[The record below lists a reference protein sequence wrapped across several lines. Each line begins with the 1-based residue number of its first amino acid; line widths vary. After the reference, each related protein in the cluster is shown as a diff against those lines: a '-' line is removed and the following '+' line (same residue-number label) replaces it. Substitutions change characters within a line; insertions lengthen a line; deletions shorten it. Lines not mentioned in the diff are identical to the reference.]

1 MESCIAKYYRVSLE
15 DFDLRTNTQKDESN
29 SIFAQR
35 KLIDAYIQEDRTLR
49 DLPVVEFSDDGFT
62 GTNFERPG
70 FQRMLE
76 LIKNGHI
83 SCVIVK
89 DLSRF
94 GRNYLEVGD
103 YLEHLF
109 PFLGVRFVSINDNY
123 DSADYAGTN
132 VGIDIAFKN
141 ILHDY
146 YSRDLSIKVRT
157 AQRARMA
164 TGKYVNVPPY
174 GYKCDPKDK
183 HHLILDHETAPIV
196 RTIFTMII
204 EGKTSTE
211 VAYYLNSKHTPT
223 PLEAKGT
230 RRRPGMLCEKP
241 LMWSHIT
248 VLNILS
254 NYKYTGAM
262 VNHSRESQTLR
273 AKSQKRLDPSEWIV
287 HEGMHDA
294 IVTHEEFHKARQ
306 ALRQVKAH
314 PRKEPETE
322 NCVYYCAHC
331 GRRLRKTY
339 GNSIYLSCATFK
351 YLPDAECKTI
361 RWTLPDLEALV
372 FESFKVQLL
381 YLQARRKAI
390 KPKEQEADLGKC
402 YISDMARLKANL
414 DQCQEHLVHLYTDY
428 KLGKL
433 SRDDFIIQKAA
444 QAKEKEFLLQLVQQ
458 ARDQYEAF
466 LAEKAKSAEIRAE
479 IEKFSP
485 QSEMTKEELV
495 KLMYQGIDR
504 VLVSNDGTI
513 EIQWRFQNVFKVET
527 TSSALLS

>member
-1 MESCIAKYYRVSLE
+1 M
-15 DFDLRTNTQKDESN
+15 
-29 SIFAQR
+29 
-35 KLIDAYIQEDRTLR
+35 
-49 DLPVVEFSDDGFT
+49 
-62 GTNFERPG
+62 
-70 FQRMLE
+70 
-76 LIKNGHI
+76 
-83 SCVIVK
+83 
-89 DLSRF
+89 
-94 GRNYLEVGD
+94 
-103 YLEHLF
+103 
-109 PFLGVRFVSINDNY
+109 
-123 DSADYAGTN
+123 
-132 VGIDIAFKN
+132 
-141 ILHDY
+141 
-146 YSRDLSIKVRT
+146 
-157 AQRARMA
+157 
-164 TGKYVNVPPY
+164 NVPPY

-183 HHLILDHETAPIV
+183 HHLILDSETAPIV
-196 RTIFTMII
+196 RTIFMMII
-204 EGKTSTE
+204 EGKSSSE

-294 IVTHEEFHKARQ
+294 IVTHEEFHQARQ

-314 PRKEPETE
+314 SRKEPETE

-381 YLQARRKAI
+381 YLQARKKAI
-390 KPKEQEADLGKC
+390 KPKEQEADLGKR
-402 YISDMARLKANL
+402 YIADMASLKTNL
-414 DQCQEHLVHLYTDY
+414 DQCQEQLVRLYTDY

-433 SRDDFIIQKAA
+433 SRDDFIVQKAA

-466 LAEKAKSAEIRAE
+466 LADKAKNAEIRAE
-479 IEKFSP
+479 IETFSP
-485 QSEMTKEELV
+485 RNDKGRAG
-495 KLMYQGIDR
+495 KADGPRDR
-504 VLVSNDGTI
+504 TGLC
-513 EIQWRFQNVFKVET
+513 FQ
-527 TSSALLS
+527 